1 MKAVIMAGGKGT
13 RFWPLSVE
21 SNPKQFLNISGNG
34 TMLQETVDRLLPL
47 VGIEDVYV
55 VCSAPYLDLVQR
67 QLPELSDEQL
77 IIEPAARN
85 TAPCIGLAAHYL
97 QERFPNETMVV
108 LPADHVIQ
116 DREAFHSV
124 LKAAESMAAEGW
136 LVTFGMEPDFPSTGY
151 GYLEMGEPL
160 GGFGSHTGFRVARF
174 IEKPVLEKAQ
184 QFLRDQR
191 YLWNSGMF
199 VWRTDTIL
207 EEMRLHMPDLFS
219 GLSEIATVD
228 DDQKALEIFSRLEK
242 TSIDF
247 GIMERTEKAAMI
259 PCSIGWDDVGSWGA
273 LKRIRTPD
281 LEGNWVEGLVEAVDS
296 TNSVVFGGGSKLV
309 ALVGVEDLVV
319 VDTEDVLLVCSGK
332 ATEDVKRLVDRLKQ
346 KKLSRFL

>member
-21 SNPKQFLNISGNG
+21 SHPKQFLNISGNG

-47 VGIEDVYV
+47 ISLEDVYV

-67 QLPELSDEQL
+67 QLPELGDEQL

-85 TAPCIGLAAHYL
+85 TAPCIGLAAQYL

-124 LKAAESMAAEGW
+124 LKAAALMAADGW
-136 LVTFGMEPDFPSTGY
+136 LVTFGMEPDFPATGY
-151 GYLEMGEPL
+151 GYLEKGEPL
-160 GGFGSHTGFRVARF
+160 GSFGPQKGFRVARF
-174 IEKPVLEKAQ
+174 TEKPDLETARR
-184 QFLRDQR
+184 FLRDQR

-199 VWRTDTIL
+199 VWRSDAIL
-207 EEMRLHMPDLFS
+207 EEIRLHMPTLSAGLAEIATANDDMRALEVFS
-219 GLSEIATVD
+219 GLDKI
-228 DDQKALEIFSRLEK
+228 
-242 TSIDF
+242 SIDF

-273 LKRIRTPD
+273 LKRIRTPNP
-281 LEGNWVEGLVEAVDS
+281 EGNWVEGLVETVDS
-296 TNSVVFGGGSKLV
+296 KNSVVFGAGSKLV
-309 ALVGVEDLVV
+309 ALVGVDDLVI
-319 VDTEDVLLVCSGK
+319 VDTDDVLMVCSGK
-332 ATEDVKRLVDRLKQ
+332 ATEDVKSLVDRLKQ